1 MAEPA
6 NVPRIVRFGVFEL
19 DLKTGELRKKG
30 VRVRLQEQPF
40 QVLAMLVQRSGD
52 LVTRDE
58 LRARLWPDAVF
69 VDFDQGLNRAVTKIR
84 RALGDL
90 AESPRFVETLER
102 RGYRFIAAVE
112 AVDASHAPGSTHSA
126 RPVLVQL
133 TWGDRSI
140 PLPEGTHII
149 GRDPASTVWID
160 SGVVSRRHASIVVSA
175 ASLTIEDHGSK
186 NGTLVNGAPLSG
198 RAALLD
204 GDQIR
209 VGPAILVVHASTSD
223 TGTLTARSRH

>member
-1 MAEPA
+1 MPEAER
-6 NVPRIVRFGVFEL
+6 VPRVVRFGLFDL

-40 QVLAMLVQRSGD
+40 QVLAMLVQRPGD

-84 RALGDL
+84 SALGDL

-102 RGYRFIAAVE
+102 RGYRFLAAVE
-112 AVDASHAPGSTHSA
+112 VVGPPDGHAPDRRA
-126 RPVLVQL
+126 RPVLVHL
-133 TWGDRSI
+133 SWGDRSI
-140 PLPEGTHII
+140 PLAEGTHVI
-149 GRDPASTVWID
+149 GRDPASTVWVD

-186 NGTLVNGAPLSG
+186 NGTLVNGTPLSG
-198 RAALLD
+198 RTALND
-204 GDQIR
+204 GDQVR
-209 VGPAILVVHASTSD
+209 VGPAVLVVHAAASD

>member
-1 MAEPA
+1 MPEAER
-6 NVPRIVRFGVFEL
+6 VPRVVRFGLFEL

-40 QVLAMLVQRSGD
+40 QVLAMLVQRPGD

-84 RALGDL
+84 SALGDL
-90 AESPRFVETLER
+90 AGSPRFVETLER
-102 RGYRFIAAVE
+102 RGYRFMAAVE
-112 AVDASHAPGSTHSA
+112 VVDPPDGQASDRRA
-126 RPVLVQL
+126 RPVLVHL
-133 TWGDRSI
+133 SWGDRSI
-140 PLPEGTHII
+140 PLAEGTHVI
-149 GRDPASTVWID
+149 GRDPGSAVWVD

-186 NGTLVNGAPLSG
+186 NGTLVNGAPLNG
-198 RAALLD
+198 LAGLGD
-204 GDQIR
+204 GDEIR
-209 VGPAILVVHASTSD
+209 VGPAVLVVHAAAST